1 MHARRTTPLLVAAT
15 AGALLAMTG
24 AQAATS
30 IAITS
35 PAAGTTFSRASDET
49 ITVTGTATFGPA
61 VPENRT
67 FYLRGSGCGAT
78 EAFWL
83 SVESGT
89 DEYDGCGTIGGLP
102 FNEVIYQL
110 GGGPNTFAA
119 QDGIPAI
126 LDASK
131 NVTGTIR
138 AESWTGD
145 GTPGVGQVVVEVSL
159 SGADAEGNS
168 VTIGSDTLEAMNT
181 GTDGVQLPFTFD
193 IGDSLDKVA
202 LTELTLSVEIHGV
215 NQNSSNL
222 GLSGDSK
229 FTLPVLDAGLVEVSS
244 DSSTFSASKTVKA
257 ELASDGTWTAEIPTP
272 AIGASRKIHA
282 RAVQG
287 GVKTTAAPVGIVV
300 TA

>member
-1 MHARRTTPLLVAAT
+1 MHVRRTSKLLVVVA
-15 AGALLAMTG
+15 AGAVLAMNG

-35 PAAGTTFSRASDET
+35 PAAGSTFSKAVDET
-49 ITVTGTATFGPA
+49 ITVTGTSSFGPA
-61 VPENRT
+61 VPESRT

-102 FNEVIYQL
+102 VNEVIYQL
-110 GGGPNTFAA
+110 GGGANTFSA
-119 QDGIPAI
+119 QDGVPAI

-131 NVTGTIR
+131 DVTGTIR

-159 SGADAEGNS
+159 AGADAEGNS
-168 VTIGSDTLEAMNT
+168 VTIGTDTLEATNT
-181 GTDGVQLPFTFD
+181 GADGVQLPFTFNIAD
-193 IGDSLDKVA
+193 ALDKVA
-202 LTELTLSVEIHGV
+202 LTELALSVEVHGV

-272 AIGASRKIHA
+272 AIGASRKIYA

-287 GVKTTAAPVGIVV
+287 GFKTLAAPVGIIV